1 VTLELLNRD
10 HAKGNSWSFDE
21 SVTLVLELLDE
32 ILVTFSTA
40 SSDDEGVE
48 GVYGVSGV
56 TASLEELYVSR
67 KLSNILSEVVLS

>member
-1 VTLELLNRD
+1 VTLGLLNRD
-10 HAKGNSWSFDE
+10 HVKVNSWSFDE

-40 SSDDEGVE
+40 SSDYEGVE

-56 TASLEELYVSR
+56 TASLDELDVS
-67 KLSNILSEVVLS
+67 